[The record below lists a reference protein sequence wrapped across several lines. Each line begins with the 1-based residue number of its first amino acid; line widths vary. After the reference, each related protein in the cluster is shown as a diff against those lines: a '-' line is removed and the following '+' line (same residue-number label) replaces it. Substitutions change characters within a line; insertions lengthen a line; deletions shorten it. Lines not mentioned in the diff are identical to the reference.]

1 MSAARESVL
10 DNPAWYSLA
19 STHAELAI
27 GGALARRFPHE
38 VAPFA
43 ATGGGAPGGFEALA
57 DLVGA
62 GESVAWA
69 AKARV
74 PAIAGLQAAPFGRV
88 RQMVYRGRPPVPD
101 PEEIVEL
108 SPSDVAEMKALAD
121 LTKPGPFE
129 ARTIELGRY
138 CGIRRDGRLVAMAG
152 ERLRPPGF
160 SEISAVCT
168 HPDHRGVGHAR
179 RLVEVLQAMILD
191 RGETPFLHVLEDNA
205 GAERLYRDMG
215 YETRDMIDL
224 IILERPGS

>member
-1 MSAARESVL
+1 MSAARETVL
-10 DNPAWYSLA
+10 DNPAWHSLT
-19 STHAELAI
+19 STHAALAI
-27 GGALARRFPHE
+27 GGPLARRFPHE

-43 ATGGGAPGGFEALA
+43 ATGGAPAGFAALA
-57 DLVGA
+57 GLVAA

-74 PAIAGLQAAPFGRV
+74 PAIAGLQAAVFGRV
-88 RQMVYRGRPPVPD
+88 GQMVYRGRPPVPD
-101 PEEIVEL
+101 LKDIVRL
-108 SPSDVAEMKALAD
+108 SPSDVAEMMALAD
-121 LTKPGPFE
+121 LTQPGPFE

-138 CGIRRDGRLVAMAG
+138 CGIRRDGELVAMAG

-168 HPDHRGVGHAR
+168 HPDHRGAGHAR
-179 RLVEVLQAMILD
+179 RLVEVLQAMILG
-191 RGETPFLHVLEDNA
+191 RGETPFLHVLEDN
-205 GAERLYRDMG
+205 GVAERLYRAMG